1 MLSRFYLSMAGL
13 TTDGEYD
20 GANIATDFDRG
31 NRNTYYLDLAKK
43 AALKCME
50 GPTAFL
56 KTTATSLQ

>member
-1 MLSRFYLSMAGL
+1 MLTRFYLSMAGP

-50 GPTAFL
+50 GPY
-56 KTTATSLQ
+56 SLLENYGDPLQ